1 MIWEQDISKPPIVNP
16 VPHSWVLGVRVY
28 RDGDVH
34 VVVTQ
39 VYAAHGADD
48 EVVVTVVT
56 TMAVMC

>member
-1 MIWEQDISKPPIVNP
+1 M
-16 VPHSWVLGVRVY
+16 Y